1 LFDVVLAIAS
11 GPHHLAEAFAR
22 AAERFAGNLPLYVF
36 SEMPAPC
43 GIWLPQ
49 RPERTAEEERARIL
63 AEIDGRPVRYVC
75 VLLTPDSRFGPMRL
89 LALRLGG
96 LRTVFFN
103 ENMDHFLLRP
113 RSLPA
118 IADHFAWR
126 ARSWVK
132 FQSNPG
138 GVLYTWWWRMQRLSR
153 WRRTRLY
160 RRALGNG
167 RALARRRPR
176 KRPVPNLGSLPA
188 GVAVVI
194 PSRDGAALLQRAL
207 PPVVAEKPDQV
218 IVVDNGSSDGTASW
232 LAREYPSVEV
242 VTSAEPLSFAA
253 AVNRGIERAR
263 YSHVCLLNNDMEIEP
278 LFFSA
283 LRRAFD
289 ARPGLFCATAQIL
302 FPDGRRREE
311 TGKAV
316 MPPGLAPSDFPIR
329 CAEPVEGENY
339 TDVLYGS
346 GGCSMYSTA
355 MLRALGGF
363 DETFTPAYVEDLD
376 LGYRGWL
383 AGGPTVFVADA
394 RVLHRHRST
403 TGRVFSEEE
412 IASAIERNYLRFLAS
427 SVVDPATFSALWNHA
442 VVRNNIAAATK
453 EEPPPN
459 MAALDYAGRVTPQP
473 REIPAVRADEEILAL
488 GSGEFARFRG
498 RQRSDKPL
506 VMVASC
512 YAPFPLSHGGAVRMY
527 NLMRR
532 AAPEYDQVLVYF
544 ADELSAPPQ
553 ELLDLAV
560 EVIVVRRR
568 GSHAYP
574 SRDLPDVVQ
583 DFRSS
588 AFRAVLGEAVRQW
601 KPEIVQ
607 LEFTQLAQYVDVCRG
622 AKTILVE
629 HDVTIDLYRQLEAN
643 ARGAAKWEYRY
654 QLERWERFERQAWRD
669 VDRVVVMSERDRVSV
684 GGEAVVIP
692 NGVDTERFQPCEDA
706 PEAGRLLFIGS
717 FAHLPNLMALEH
729 FLKHAWPQIG
739 SGARLHVIAGARPE
753 YYLGFYRGR
762 VDLDLAQPGVEVEAF
777 VGDVRPAYRRAQ
789 IVIAPLLAS
798 AGTNIKI
805 LEAMAMGK
813 AIVSTPAGVH
823 GLDLEHGQDVLV
835 TRSPEEMART
845 IRELIARPDRI
856 QEIGARARA
865 TVCARY
871 SWDEIARRQRELY
884 EALRAEIA

>member
-1 LFDVVLAIAS
+1 M
-11 GPHHLAEAFAR
+11 AEAFAR
-22 AAERFAGNLPLYVF
+22 AAEKFAGELALYVF

-43 GIWLPQ
+43 GTWIPHRL
-49 RPERTAEEERARIL
+49 ERTMQEERARIL
-63 AEIDGRPVRYVC
+63 AELDGRPVRYVC

-103 ENMDHFLLRP
+103 ENMDHFLLQP
-113 RSLPA
+113 RSLPT
-118 IADHFAWR
+118 IARYVKWR
-126 ARSWVK
+126 AGNWLN
-132 FQSNPG
+132 FQLNPG
-138 GVLYTWWWRMQRLSR
+138 GVLYTWWWRTQRPSR

-176 KRPVPNLGSLPA
+176 KRPVPNLESLPA

-207 PPVVAEKPDQV
+207 PLVAAEQPEQV
-218 IVVDNGSSDGTASW
+218 IVVDNGSSDGTADW

-242 VTSAEPLSFAA
+242 VVSAEPLSFAA

-263 YSHVCLLNNDMEIEP
+263 CSHVCLLNNDMEIEP
-278 LFFSA
+278 GFFAA

-302 FPDGRRREE
+302 FPNGRRREE

-316 MPPGLAPSDFPIR
+316 MPPGLGPSDFPIR
-329 CAEPVEGENY
+329 CAEPIEGENY

-346 GGCSMYSTA
+346 GGCSMYATA

-363 DETFTPAYVEDLD
+363 DETFAPAYVEDLD

-403 TGRVFSEEE
+403 TGRVFSTDE
-412 IASAIERNYLRFLAS
+412 IETAIETNYLRFLAS
-427 SVVDPATFSALWNHA
+427 SVIDPAAFSALWNRA
-442 VVRNNIAAATK
+442 VTRNNVIAALQ

-459 MAALDYAGRVTPQP
+459 MAALEYAARFTRVP
-473 REIPAVRADEEILAL
+473 RDIPAVRADEEILAL

-498 RQRSDKPL
+498 RSRSSKPPVL
-506 VMVASC
+506 VASC

-532 AAPEYDQVLVYF
+532 VAPAYDQVLVYF
-544 ADELSAPPQ
+544 ADELSRPPQ

-588 AFRAVLGEAVRQW
+588 AFRAVLGEAIRQW
-601 KPEIVQ
+601 RPAVVQ
-607 LEFTQLAQYVDVCRG
+607 LEFTQLAQYAGACAG

-654 QLERWERFERQAWRD
+654 QLDRWERFERQAWRD
-669 VDRVVVMSERDRVSV
+669 VDRVVVMSERDRATV
-684 GGEAVVIP
+684 GPAAVVIP
-692 NGVDTERFQPCEDA
+692 NGVDTERFQPAGGA
-706 PEAGRLLFIGS
+706 PETGRLLFLGS

-729 FLKHAWPQIG
+729 FLNRVWPHSG
-739 SGARLHVIAGARPE
+739 SGAKLHVIAGARPE
-753 YYLGFYRGR
+753 YYLDFYRGR
-762 VDLDLAQPGVEVEAF
+762 VDVDLAQPGVEVEAF
-777 VGDVRPAYRRAQ
+777 VADVRPAYRRAQ

-823 GLDLEHGQDVLV
+823 GLDLEPGRDVLV
-835 TRSPEEMART
+835 THSPEEMAQT
-845 IRELIARPDRI
+845 IRELIASPGRVR
-856 QEIGARARA
+856 ELGERARA

-871 SWDEIARRQRELY
+871 SWDEIAQRQLELY
-884 EALRAEIA
+884 EALRAEMA